1 MTRDETWTASW
12 PTRGAAGRQVARV
25 TPIPERLRLGP
36 VIRAVDAHA
45 AGEPGRVIVGGVED
59 VPGATMFDKM
69 SWLQANRDD
78 LRLRM
83 LREPRGYPAA
93 NCNLILPSNHPEA
106 DAGYVIMEQVE
117 YPGMSGTNTMCVVT
131 VLLETGLLPMVEP
144 VTELT
149 LEAPAGLI
157 RVTAGCRDGKVT
169 GVTFRNVPAFATH
182 LDVPVEVPQLGTVIV
197 DVAYGGMFYVIADA
211 EPFGLRLTP
220 DEGADITRIT
230 EMIKAAAADQLPVVH
245 PDQPGFAGITIG
257 QLSGPAHDPANS
269 RRNVVTVSTGA
280 LDWDRPAT
288 WTGAIDRSPC
298 GTGTSAKMATLA
310 AKGRLRVG
318 DEFRHEGILG
328 TVFTGRVLE
337 ATTIGPHRAIVPSIT
352 GQAWIT
358 GIADYVV
365 DPTDPFPDGF
375 TIGDIWA

>member
-1 MTRDETWTASW
+1 MA
-12 PTRGAAGRQVARV
+12 
-25 TPIPERLRLGP
+25 
-36 VIRAVDAHA
+36 
-45 AGEPGRVIVGGVED
+45 GVED
-59 VPGATMFDKM
+59 VPGQTMFDKM
-69 SWLQANRDD
+69 SWLQANQDD

-83 LREPRGYPAA
+83 VREPRGYPAA
-93 NCNLILPSNHPEA
+93 NCNLILPSNHPDA

-131 VLLETGLLPMVEP
+131 VLLETGMLPMTEP
-144 VTELT
+144 VTELA
-149 LEAPAGLI
+149 LESPAGLI
-157 RVTAGCRDGKVT
+157 RVSAACRDGKVI

-182 LDVPVEVPQLGTVIV
+182 LDTPIEVPQLGTVTV
-197 DVAYGGMFYVIADA
+197 DVAYGGMFYVIAEA

-245 PDQPGFAGITIG
+245 PDQPGFTGITIG

-269 RRNVVTVSTGA
+269 RRNVVTVSTGT
-280 LDWDRPAT
+280 LDWERPAT

-310 AKGRLRVG
+310 AKGRLQVG
-318 DEFRHEGILG
+318 DAFRHEGILG

-337 ATTIGPHRAIVPSIT
+337 EATIGPYRAIVPSIT

-358 GIADYVV
+358 GFASYVV

-375 TIGDIWA
+375 TVGDIWA

>member
-1 MTRDETWTASW
+1 MTADAASE
-12 PTRGAAGRQVARV
+12 RGAAQRSAAARSAAERRTADPATEPRDVA
-25 TPIPERLRLGP
+25 PPARLGP
-36 VIRAVDAHA
+36 TIRAVDLHA
-45 AGEPGRVIVGGVED
+45 CGEPGRVIVSGVPD
-59 VPGATMFDKM
+59 VPGETMFDKM
-69 SWLQANRDD
+69 TWLAANRDD

-83 LREPRGYPAA
+83 LREPRGFPAA
-93 NCNLILPSNHPEA
+93 NCNLVLPSSHPEA
-106 DAGYVIMEQVE
+106 AAGYVIMEQVE

-131 VLLETGLLPMVEP
+131 ALLETGLVPMTEP
-144 VTELT
+144 VTELA
-149 LEAPAGLI
+149 LEAD
-157 RVTAGCRDGKVT
+157 CRDGKVT

-182 LDVPVEVPQLGTVIV
+182 LDAAVEVPHLGTVTV
-197 DVAYGGMFYVIADA
+197 DVAYGGMFYVIASA
-211 EPFGLRLTP
+211 EAFGLRLTP
-220 DEGADITRIT
+220 DEGADIVRIT

-269 RRNVVTVSTGA
+269 MRNVVTVSTGT
-280 LDWDRPAT
+280 LDWERRAT

-298 GTGTSAKMATLA
+298 GTGTSARMATLHA
-310 AKGRLRVG
+310 RGRLAIG
-318 DEFRHEGILG
+318 EDFRHEGILG
-328 TVFTGRVLE
+328 TVFTGRLLD
-337 ATTIGPHRAIVPSIT
+337 ATTIGGRSAVTPQIT

>member
-1 MTRDETWTASW
+1 MTD
-12 PTRGAAGRQVARV
+12 
-25 TPIPERLRLGP
+25 IPDRLRIGP

-59 VPGATMFDKM
+59 VPGQTMFDKM
-69 SWLQANRDD
+69 TWLQANQDD

-157 RVTAGCRDGKVT
+157 RVTAECHDGKVT

-182 LDVPVEVPQLGTVIV
+182 LGVPVEVPQLGTVTV

-211 EPFGLRLTP
+211 APFGLRLTP

-230 EMIKAAAADQLPVVH
+230 EMIKAAAAEQLPVVH

-280 LDWDRPAT
+280 FDPDRPAT

-298 GTGTSAKMATLA
+298 GTGTSAKMATLV
-310 AKGRLRVG
+310 AKGELHIG
-318 DEFRHEGILG
+318 DVFRHEGILG
-328 TVFTGRVLE
+328 TIFEGRVLD
-337 ATTIGPHRAIVPSIT
+337 ATTVGPYPAIVPSIT

-358 GIADYVV
+358 GFASYVV

-375 TIGDIWA
+375 TVGDIWA